1 VQFLTGD
8 TVAAMAP
15 AGREFRLYRF
25 TGLLCRHDL
34 LVRVNRPAYPNADQ
48 GAEDAA
54 DDFAESAD
62 TALRDWWARRLLRRD
77 CAGEHRSELL
87 GTMAADPPTEGAL
100 DGPGLRRCRVWVA
113 HHADP
118 RWIVVGEAASE
129 PEFWAAVE
137 DDDRLVPA
145 RPAVAH
151 DVYLLTAEDG
161 RGDLRDA

>member
-1 VQFLTGD
+1 
-8 TVAAMAP
+8 MAP

-25 TGLLCRHDL
+25 TGLLCGHDL
-34 LVRVNRPAYPNADQ
+34 LVRVNRPAYANADQ

-54 DDFAESAD
+54 DDFADSTD
-62 TALRDWWARRLLRRD
+62 SSLRGWWARRLLARD
-77 CAGEHRSELL
+77 CAGEHRCELL
-87 GTMAADPPTEGAL
+87 GTMAADPPTVGALDGAL

-113 HHADP
+113 RHADP

-137 DDDRLVPA
+137 DDDRSVPS
-145 RPAVAH
+145 RPAVVH

-161 RGDLRDA
+161 LGDLRDA

>member
-1 VQFLTGD
+1 
-8 TVAAMAP
+8 MAP

-34 LVRVNRPAYPNADQ
+34 LVRVDRPAYANADQ

-54 DDFAESAD
+54 EDFADSAD
-62 TALRDWWARRLLRRD
+62 EHLRGWWARRILRRD
-77 CAGEHRSELL
+77 CAGEHRARLL
-87 GTMAADPPTEGAL
+87 GTMGADPPTDGAL
-100 DGPGLRRCRVWVA
+100 WGPGLRRCRVWVA
-113 HHADP
+113 RRADP

-129 PEFWAAVE
+129 EEFWQAVAE
-137 DDDRLVPA
+137 DDPPEPE

-151 DVYLLTAEDG
+151 EVYLLTAEDG